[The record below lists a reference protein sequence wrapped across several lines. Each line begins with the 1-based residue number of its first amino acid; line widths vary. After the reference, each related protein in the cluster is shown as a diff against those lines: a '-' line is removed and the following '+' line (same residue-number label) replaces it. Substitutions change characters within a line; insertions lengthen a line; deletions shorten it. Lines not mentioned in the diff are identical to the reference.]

1 MAHRTEKVHILE
13 AYTIAGERAE
23 KQTSRCDKDF
33 DFGLKKTSC
42 FLQMTALT
50 SAQGLLSPERGLRAA
65 RRRARDAGLD
75 LEGWRGRQAAGT
87 GHGKRDSTAQARRS
101 EKPVDAAA
109 SPGDRGSEARVVCVS
124 GLRSDVMKSIPFH
137 FPMRK
142 LKAYFTTVQ
151 EVQRKGQ
158 SSVHSEVSGV
168 PAQEC
173 PIVRCPAQPYSASGF
188 HITTSCWRPLP
199 ASRFLGSP
207 SLVPPAL
214 SYIYILLSNYFLFYH
229 SLNSV

>member
-1 MAHRTEKVHILE
+1 MGHRAEKVHILE
-13 AYTIAGERAE
+13 AYTIAGERDK

-33 DFGLKKTSC
+33 DFGLKRTSR
-42 FLQMTALT
+42 FLQMTALP
-50 SAQGLLSPERGLRAA
+50 SAQGLLYPERGLRAA

-75 LEGWRGRQAAGT
+75 LAGWRGRQSAGT
-87 GHGKRDSTAQARRS
+87 GHGKRDSTAQARRF

-142 LKAYFTTVQ
+142 LRAYFTTVQ

-158 SSVHSEVSGV
+158 SSVHSEFKKTRHQCKLEEQLCSEMGLCLFI
-168 PAQEC
+168 QW
-173 PIVRCPAQPYSASGF
+173 IVDQKIRG
-188 HITTSCWRPLP
+188 W
-199 ASRFLGSP
+199 
-207 SLVPPAL
+207 
-214 SYIYILLSNYFLFYH
+214 H
-229 SLNSV
+229 STNM